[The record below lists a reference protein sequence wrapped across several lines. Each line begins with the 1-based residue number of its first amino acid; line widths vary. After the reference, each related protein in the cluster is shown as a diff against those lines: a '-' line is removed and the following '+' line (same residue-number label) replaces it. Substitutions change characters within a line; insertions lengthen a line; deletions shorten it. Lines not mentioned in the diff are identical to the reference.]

1 MVDIYKVV
9 EDNVTDKWFKAKFI
23 GEKSYLK
30 GLTVVTGR
38 EYHIKFMGKFGD
50 KGWLW
55 FVIRDPNTNAVYK
68 LMLGY
73 KEAQCPY
80 RSARFYPI
88 GRLPNG
94 LNDIQRYTYSY
105 DN

>member
-9 EDNVTDKWFKAKFI
+9 EDNVTDKWFKATFI

-80 RSARFYPI
+80 RSVGTFLSNWKI
-88 GRLPNG
+88 
-94 LNDIQRYTYSY
+94 TEWVK
-105 DN
+105 